1 MATIRATAPSINLN
15 EAQLQA
21 LTGFKIRA
29 RQVEWLQSNGVPYRA
44 DAGGRLIVLAS
55 HVEKWVA
62 GVELRPSS
70 PPNLELV
77 R

>member
-1 MATIRATAPSINLN
+1 MATNRSTAPSINLTD
-15 EAQLQA
+15 AQLQA
-21 LTGFKIRA
+21 LTGFKVRV
-29 RQVEWLQSNGVPYRA
+29 RQADWLKTNGVPYRA

-62 GVELRPSS
+62 GVELRPSTS
-70 PPNLELV
+70 PLLELV